1 MARGFVRAEH
11 RDVKQRTPLQVVLV
25 RLHLRFS
32 SLPVFRGSRLLVFRL
47 RVFDLRAPPVP
58 QRLGRRHREERQEHV
73 RGRAEAD
80 GVGQVEK
87 VGRVLLNVRGSRLLR
102 ASLRG
107 SLAFALA
114 RRVRRRVGGQAHAR
128 GARGHG
134 AGAEQLPH
142 VLPLAFTDLER
153 QVGLA
158 LVTRKAVVAVVA
170 VIIQVARAWR
180 EVVRLPA
187 ETRARHCRAHAHGRP
202 RFVPIEPLGVVRSRQ
217 KPQLLGVA
225 RVPGVLGIGGLLGVS
240 RVVVRHGRRRGR
252 GSVRQHRV
260 SGARSGERRGAS
272 ASRRA
277 ED

>member
-1 MARGFVRAEH
+1 M
-11 RDVKQRTPLQVVLV
+11 KQRTPLQVVLV

-128 GARGHG
+128 GARSHG

-153 QVGLA
+153 QFGLA

-202 RFVPIEPLGVVRSRQ
+202 RIVPIEPLGVVRSRQ
-217 KPQLLGVA
+217 NPSSRSRSSSRSPRNRRTA
-225 RVPGVLGIGGLLGVS
+225 RSIS
-240 RVVVRHGRRRGR
+240 RRRTTWTTTGTGFR
-252 GSVRQHRV
+252 SSTSRLGGSFRR
-260 SGARSGERRGAS
+260 APRSVGV
-272 ASRRA
+272 ASRRRLTRVVQI
-277 ED
+277 